1 MRSRR
6 VVLSRARRYGRAVMT
21 RFSHLLARLL
31 VLPLCAWLAFGALP
45 PGLAQAQQPA
55 GLVQFKTDKLVIRT
69 AGGKTHAFKIELAAT
84 PAERAQGLMFR
95 RALAPDAGM
104 LFDFGRSEP
113 VAMWMENTLIPLDM
127 LFMDRTGLVMH
138 IHERAVPMSETII
151 ESGGSVRAV
160 LELNGGTVQRLG
172 LKIGDRLIHPMFRP

>member
-1 MRSRR
+1 
-6 VVLSRARRYGRAVMT
+6 LSRARRYGRAVMT

-45 PGLAQAQQPA
+45 PDLAQAQQPA

-127 LFMDRTGLVMH
+127 LFIAADGRVVNIAQRTVPMDRTPIPSKGPVK
-138 IHERAVPMSETII
+138 
-151 ESGGSVRAV
+151 GV
-160 LELNGGTVQRLG
+160 LELPGGTAARLG
-172 LKIGDRLIHPMFRP
+172 LKPGDVVQHAMFAPAR